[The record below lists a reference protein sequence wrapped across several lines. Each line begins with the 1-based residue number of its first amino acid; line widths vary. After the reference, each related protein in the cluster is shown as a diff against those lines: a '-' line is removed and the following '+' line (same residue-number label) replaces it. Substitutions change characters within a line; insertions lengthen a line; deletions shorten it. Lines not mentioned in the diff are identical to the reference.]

1 MLRIEGSGE
10 AGKRESR
17 EAGKQGSRK
26 AGKQGAFITNL
37 LLSLKRMVFEHKVES
52 VMFY

>member
-10 AGKRESR
+10 AGKRRSGE
-17 EAGKQGSRK
+17 

-37 LLSLKRMVFEHKVES
+37 LPSLKRMVFEHKVES